1 MQASLKQLGI
11 ENSESG
17 ISSTLTMSFWVAAGY
32 PVGQF
37 SPDMILVPSD
47 KGLYRTN
54 GNGRNM
60 VCC

>member
-1 MQASLKQLGI
+1 MRASVNQLGI

-17 ISSTLTMSFWVAAGY
+17 IFSTLTMSFWVAAGY

-37 SPDMILVPSD
+37 SPDMILVLSD
-47 KGLYRTN
+47 KALYRTK